1 MYMNQNNPQINFE
14 EENERE
20 QLLRMEKLRKLVQQL
35 LLRHL
40 FLFGLLF
47 LLILLLLSALLVVR
61 NKRSATRF
69 TAELELL
76 YQPKE
81 SSYYKPIDD
90 HAMLQLFGRNT
101 TFSSTTEELART
113 GAAGRLTNDNIE
125 IHQKRNQNRLF
136 QILASA
142 NTGKDAILKANTFA
156 RVCMEQYRAF
166 RLADLANWMD
176 AIQQQK
182 KRLEQSIRENAE
194 QAVRLSREVG
204 LTDPASELERLRQ
217 HISEQKQTLSELVI
231 RQANMAMRKQKL
243 SLLISHLDPNAL
255 RNAAKIKEQL
265 KDLKETDDEVLVQ
278 SQLYTDS
285 NPKLLALKARR
296 EAMRKAYDDFLR
308 REGIKSVSEE
318 SLRAAEKLRKEF
330 EEASAEND
338 NLTANLSVLRQ
349 ELAKNE
355 AAMKKLIEILPQLNQ
370 LKLHQETNR
379 KNLET
384 VEHMVTDLNYLKVSA
399 EKELQPLEF
408 ADRALEAKALDKKK
422 IAIVLFLSLF
432 LTGFAAV
439 ALLVFKFTTGKV
451 ESFKELDCYF
461 GIVPL
466 GILPRGGNGYGP
478 ASHGRNMLGEI
489 YYTFFDANPKA
500 KLVFIGHLP
509 GSETPPELAETLL
522 WQSAS
527 NGKRVMILRIVDS
540 ASFEE
545 NGSMTLLH
553 SIFCSGGEGFLPVE
567 NPYMLTHAELSLL
580 KEDLKE
586 LGKNFDLIFI
596 TRELPVQKQGLFFR
610 QMFAFCDASI
620 ILVGAER
627 TPRMMLRHVINI
639 NKSNTR
645 PLYAVIIGNPSRD
658 MEQKG

>member
-113 GAAGRLTNDNIE
+113 RAAGRLTNDNIE

-142 NTGKDAILKANTFA
+142 NTEKDAILKANTFA

-194 QAVRLSREVG
+194 QAVRLAREVG

-308 REGIKSVSEE
+308 RVAEE
-318 SLRAAEKLRKEF
+318 KAQQQKAHGDADGLGGDGEEDAPENAEDQRVRRREDDGGREAQRVDEEREQEAEEHGPGAERLDVERRLLDVAAREQSREM
-330 EEASAEND
+330 
-338 NLTANLSVLRQ
+338 RQ
-349 ELAKNE
+349 ERRIREMDDEEERGDGERRRRLDHPHGFF
-355 AAMKKLIEILPQLNQ
+355 LP
-370 LKLHQETNR
+370 E
-379 KNLET
+379 
-384 VEHMVTDLNYLKVSA
+384 V
-399 EKELQPLEF
+399 
-408 ADRALEAKALDKKK
+408 
-422 IAIVLFLSLF
+422 
-432 LTGFAAV
+432 
-439 ALLVFKFTTGKV
+439 
-451 ESFKELDCYF
+451 
-461 GIVPL
+461 
-466 GILPRGGNGYGP
+466 
-478 ASHGRNMLGEI
+478 
-489 YYTFFDANPKA
+489 
-500 KLVFIGHLP
+500 
-509 GSETPPELAETLL
+509 
-522 WQSAS
+522 QSAS
-527 NGKRVMILRIVDS
+527 ILSSVCPIISFLAWRIHGLCGKI
-540 ASFEE
+540 
-545 NGSMTLLH
+545 
-553 SIFCSGGEGFLPVE
+553 
-567 NPYMLTHAELSLL
+567 
-580 KEDLKE
+580 K
-586 LGKNFDLIFI
+586 
-596 TRELPVQKQGLFFR
+596 
-610 QMFAFCDASI
+610 
-620 ILVGAER
+620 
-627 TPRMMLRHVINI
+627 
-639 NKSNTR
+639 
-645 PLYAVIIGNPSRD
+645 
-658 MEQKG
+658 

>member
-1 MYMNQNNPQINFE
+1 MNQQHPVNFE

-20 QLLRMEKLRKLVQQL
+20 QLLRMEKLRKLVQML

-40 FLFGLLF
+40 LLFGLLF
-47 LLILLLLSALLVVR
+47 LLILFLLSALFVVR
-61 NKRSATRF
+61 SKRSATRF

-81 SSYYKPIDD
+81 SSYYKTIDD

-101 TFSSTTEELART
+101 TFSRTTAELAKSGVDGRIT
-113 GAAGRLTNDNIE
+113 GDNIE

-136 QILASA
+136 QILAGA
-142 NTGKDAILKANTFA
+142 NTEKDAILKANTFA
-156 RVCMEQYRAF
+156 RVCMEQYREF
-166 RLADLANWMD
+166 RLTDLANWMD

-194 QAVRLSREVG
+194 QAVRLAREIG
-204 LTDPASELERLRQ
+204 LTDPASEL
-217 HISEQKQTLSELVI
+217 VI
-231 RQANMAMRKQKL
+231 RQTNMAMRKQKL
-243 SLLISHLDPNAL
+243 SLLIGNLDPNAL

-265 KDLKETDDEVLVQ
+265 KDLNEIDDEMLVQ

-296 EAMRKAYDDFLR
+296 DAKRKAYEEFLR

-318 SLRAAEKLRKEF
+318 SLRAAEKLQKEF
-330 EEASAEND
+330 EETSTEND
-338 NLTANLSVLRQ
+338 NLSANLTVLRQ

-355 AAMKKLIEILPQLNQ
+355 ATMKRLIEILPQLNQ
-370 LKLHQETNR
+370 LKLHQEANR

-399 EKELQPLEF
+399 EKELQPLEL
-408 ADRALEAKALDKKK
+408 ADRALETKALDKKK

-432 LTGFAAV
+432 LTGFAAA
-439 ALLVFKFTTGKV
+439 ALLIFKFTTGKV
-451 ESFKELDCYF
+451 GSYEELDCYF

-466 GILPRGGNGYGP
+466 GILPRDGNGYGP

-500 KLVFIGHLP
+500 ELVFIGHLP

-522 WQSAS
+522 WQGAS

-540 ASFEE
+540 AVFKEKD
-545 NGSMTLLH
+545 NMTLLH

-620 ILVGAER
+620 ILAGAER
-627 TPRMMLRHVINI
+627 TPRMMLRHVINL
-639 NKSNTR
+639 NKGNTR
-645 PLYAVIIGNPSRD
+645 PLYAVIIGSPSRN